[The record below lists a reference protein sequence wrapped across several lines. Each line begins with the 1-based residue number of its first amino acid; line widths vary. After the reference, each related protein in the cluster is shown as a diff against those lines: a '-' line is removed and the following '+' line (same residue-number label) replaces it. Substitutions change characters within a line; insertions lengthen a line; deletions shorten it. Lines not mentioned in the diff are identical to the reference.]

1 MPETRSGGEADPAR
15 APGNGPVVLVVEDEP
30 PIRRFLR
37 PSLTS
42 QGFRV
47 VEAETGEDGLLQA
60 ATRQPDLVILDL
72 GLPDLDGLEVIRR
85 LREWTAVPIIVL
97 SARGAESDK
106 VAALDAGA
114 DDYVAKPFAVG
125 ELLARARVALR
136 HAASAGREAGEST
149 FAVGGLRVDLGR
161 RRVWLGE
168 TEVRLTP
175 IEYRLLAVLI
185 RHAGKVLTHRQLLQ
199 EVWGPG
205 QVEQTHYLRVY
216 MANLRRKL
224 ETDPARPRFLRTE
237 PGVGYR
243 LLVE

>member
-1 MPETRSGGEADPAR
+1 MAEREPASATRATAG
-15 APGNGPVVLVVEDEP
+15 GPVVLVIEDEP

-37 PSLTS
+37 PSLAS
-42 QGFRV
+42 QGYRV

-60 ATRQPDLVILDL
+60 ATRQPDLVVLDL

-85 LREWTAVPIIVL
+85 LREWATVPIIVL
-97 SARGAESDK
+97 SARGGESAK

-136 HAASAGREAGEST
+136 HSAQGREPGEST
-149 FAVGGLRVDLGR
+149 FTLRHLRVDLGR
-161 RRVWLGE
+161 RRVWLGDV
-168 TEVRLTP
+168 EVRLTP
-175 IEYRLLAVLI
+175 IEYRLLAVLV

-224 ETDPARPRFLRTE
+224 EADPARPQLLRTE

-243 LLVE
+243 LLTE

>member
-1 MPETRSGGEADPAR
+1 MAERDTAPAPPP
-15 APGNGPVVLVVEDEP
+15 ATGPVVLVIEDES

-37 PSLTS
+37 PSLAS
-42 QGFRV
+42 QGYRV
-47 VEAETGEDGLLQA
+47 VEAETGEDGLVQA
-60 ATRQPDLVILDL
+60 ATRQPDLVVLDL
-72 GLPDLDGLEVIRR
+72 GLPDLDGIEVIRR
-85 LREWTAVPIIVL
+85 LREWATVPIIVL
-97 SARGAESDK
+97 SARGGESDK

-136 HAASAGREAGEST
+136 HSAQGREPGESI
-149 FAVGGLRVDLGR
+149 FALGSLRVDLGR
-161 RRVWLGE
+161 RRVWLGDG
-168 TEVRLTP
+168 EVRLTP
-175 IEYRLLAVLI
+175 IEYRLLAVLV
-185 RHAGKVLTHRQLLQ
+185 RHAGRVLTHRQLLQ

-224 ETDPARPRFLRTE
+224 EADPARPQLLRTE

-243 LLVE
+243 LLAE